1 MKKNQNKFYDK
12 LMDNSDDF
20 TFFTK
25 DTRYNVLKLLK
36 KREIIKYFDEFI
48 KNYISENDKILDY
61 GCGPGTFSVKL
72 SSMTK
77 NQVYGIDI
85 SKKFIEECEILKN
98 TLKIDNFHPQHVEG
112 KKLPYNDN
120 SFDLIL
126 LFDVIHHLEDI
137 NENFVEIKRVLKKS
151 GKLVIYEPNKLN
163 PLIALM
169 HIIDPIERGLLR
181 VGTKKK
187 YSNILRKYEMSE
199 IEQKYSGI
207 VVGPDSKIFSYL
219 SKVLNYSFMYKI
231 FGWLN
236 PKIVIVAK
244 NNS

>member
-12 LMDNSDDF
+12 LMDNGNEF

-25 DTRYNVLKLLK
+25 DTRYNVSKLLNK
-36 KREIIKYFDEFI
+36 KEIVKYFDEFI
-48 KNYISENDKILDY
+48 KNYISENDKILDF

-77 NQVYGIDI
+77 NEVYGIDI

-98 TLKIDNFHPQHVEG
+98 TLKIDNFYPQHVQS
-112 KKLPYNDN
+112 KILPYKDN

-137 NENFVEIKRVLKKS
+137 NENFVEIKRVLKKR

-169 HIIDPIERGLLR
+169 HMIDPIERGLLR
-181 VGTKKK
+181 VGTKSK
-187 YSNILRKYEMSE
+187 YSSILHKYDMRE
-199 IEQKYSGI
+199 IELKYRGI
-207 VVGPDSKIFSYL
+207 VVGPDSKIFSYI
-219 SKVLNYSFMYKI
+219 SKVLNHSFMYKI

-236 PKIVIVAK
+236 PKIVIVAE

>member
-12 LMDNSDDF
+12 LMDNGNEF

-25 DTRYNVLKLLK
+25 NTRYNVSKLLNK
-36 KREIIKYFDEFI
+36 KEIVKYFDEFI
-48 KNYISENDKILDY
+48 KNYISENDKILDF

-77 NQVYGIDI
+77 NEVYGIDI

-98 TLKIDNFHPQHVEG
+98 TLKIDNFYPQHVQS
-112 KKLPYNDN
+112 KILPYKDN

-137 NENFVEIKRVLKKS
+137 NENFVEIKRVLKKR

-169 HIIDPIERGLLR
+169 HMIDPIERGLLR
-181 VGTKKK
+181 VGTKSK
-187 YSNILRKYEMSE
+187 YSSILHKYDMRE
-199 IEQKYSGI
+199 IELKYSGI
-207 VVGPDSKIFSYL
+207 VVGPDSKIFSYI
-219 SKVLNYSFMYKI
+219 SKVLNHSFMYKI

-236 PKIVIVAK
+236 PKIVIVAE